1 MNILE
6 GTNASIGIGIGAVL
20 VVEEPELAYES
31 RTIAEDAR
39 EAEKA
44 RFHAAVDGYVAY
56 TQAQADAMVER
67 VGEKEAEILTGH
79 IAMIADPFMQ
89 GEMDKLIDGGAC
101 AEDAVSQVC
110 DNFATMFEASGDELT
125 MQRATDVRDVKG
137 GVLAELLNKRPVDMG
152 AVPHG
157 TVLVTHDLT
166 PSMTASIVPS
176 AVVAFVT
183 ETGGMTSHSA
193 ILARAMEIPAVLSVE
208 NACTELKDG
217 MQVVVDGGRGTVT
230 IDPDDDV
237 LSAARKEEERLRMQR
252 EDLKRFIGQR
262 TITADGDRVELFAN
276 IGKPEDAAQAM
287 DRDAEG
293 VGLFRTEF
301 LFMDKMTMPTEDEQF
316 EAYKKVALTCKSKPV
331 IIRTLDIGGDKNV
344 PCLDMEREEN
354 PFMGFRAVR
363 FCLAREDVYR
373 TQLRAL
379 LRASAFGDIRIMIPL
394 VTCVDEVQQ
403 VRALLTRYMAEFDQE
418 GIDYNHDI
426 QVGAMVETPAA
437 ALMADELA
445 KVCDF
450 FSIGTNDLTG
460 YTMACDRGNEKVRY
474 LYSTYNPAVLRSI
487 RPIIKAGNEAGIMV
501 GMCGEAAADPLLIPL
516 WIAFG
521 LGEYSVSATSVL
533 ATRAEISKWT
543 LEAATELADRIMALP
558 TAQEVY
564 ASDTICHIRR
574 RRRM

>member
-20 VVEEPELAYES
+20 VVEELELEYES
-31 RTIAEDAR
+31 HAVAEDAR
-39 EAEKA
+39 DAEKE

-89 GEMDKLIDGGAC
+89 GEMEKLIDAGTC

-110 DNFATMFEASGDELT
+110 DNFAAMFEASGDELT

-137 GVLAELLNKRPVDMG
+137 GVLAELLNKRPVDIG
-152 AVPHG
+152 SVPQG

-166 PSMTASIVPS
+166 PSMTASIVPG

-208 NACTELKDG
+208 KACTELKDG

-252 EDLKRFIGQR
+252 EDLKKFIGQR

-276 IGKPEDAAQAM
+276 IGNPDDASQAM

-293 VGLFRTEF
+293 IGLFRTEF
-301 LFMDKMTMPTEDEQF
+301 LFMDKISMPSEDEQF

-331 IIRTLDIGGDKNV
+331 IIRTLDIGGDKDV
-344 PCLDMEREEN
+344 PCLDMDREEN
-354 PFMGFRAVR
+354 PFLGFRAVR

-403 VRALLTRYMAEFDQE
+403 VRALLTRYMAEFDQK

-426 QVGAMVETPAA
+426 QVGAMIETPAA

-487 RPIIKAGNEAGIMV
+487 RAVIKAGNEAGIMV

-543 LEAATELADRIMALP
+543 AEAATELADRIMALP

-564 ASDTICHIRR
+564 DALK
-574 RRRM
+574 